1 MCQVLGVGR
10 SSYYKWLTKPNIE
23 DEMCNHELANLI
35 IDYDDLFGH
44 ILGYR
49 RMTEWINTLN
59 NFGYNHKRVY
69 RIMNLLGIKSKIRV
83 KRKKYIQST
92 PEITAENLLA
102 RNFFAS
108 APNQKWVTDVTEFK
122 IKGSRKKIYLSA
134 ILDLYDMSIVAYE
147 ISTRNDNDLVFRTY
161 RKAIEKHPNV
171 TPLLHSDRGFQ
182 YTSKVFKQMLRD
194 QEITQSMSRVG
205 CCIDNGPIEGFW
217 GIIKSEMY
225 YLKEFHSEFKLKKSI
240 EKYINFYNHTRLQKR
255 LNYQP
260 PMKARNEAL
269 KSETPTEYPIEPN
282 NKIIEYW
289 NDIKEKQI
297 RQLKSLEQ
305 IAIN

>member
-1 MCQVLGVGR
+1 MCEVLGVGR
-10 SSYYKWLTKPNIE
+10 SSYYKWLTKPITE
-23 DEMCNHELANLI
+23 AEILNHELANLI
-35 IDYDDLFGH
+35 VDYDDLFGH

-59 NFGYNHKRVY
+59 NFSYNHKKVY
-69 RIMNLLGIKSKIRV
+69 RIMNLLGIKSKTRV
-83 KRKKYIQST
+83 KRKKYVQST
-92 PEITAENLLA
+92 PEIAAENLLA

-122 IKGSRKKIYLSA
+122 IKGSSKKIYLSA

-147 ISTRNDNDLVFRTY
+147 ISTRNDNGLVFRTY
-161 RKAIEKHPNV
+161 RKALKKYPNA

-182 YTSKVFKQMLRD
+182 YTSKLFKQMLQD

-225 YLKEFHSEFKLKKSI
+225 YLKEFHSESELKQSI
-240 EKYINFYNHTRLQKR
+240 EKYINFYNHKRLQKR

-260 PMKARNEAL
+260 PMMARNQAL
-269 KSETPTEYPIEPN
+269 NSEIPIEYPIEPN

-297 RQLKSLEQ
+297 RQLKGLEQ
-305 IAIN
+305 IVMN